1 MTFRIPALAAA
12 LALAAAP
19 AIAAPHH
26 GSTASSDNMAD
37 QLNGTSLSD
46 SQSGTAYTPTHM
58 TETHSRMQTR
68 MQTRMHGK
76 AMRHMAPGASDS
88 VSPANGDSTSVSSG
102 QGAVLKQNHQI
113 QENGGTQVQPPP
125 AGK

>member
-19 AIAAPHH
+19 AIAASHH
-26 GSTASSDNMAD
+26 ASASSSDNMAD

-58 TETHSRMQTR
+58 TETHSRMQSR
-68 MQTRMHGK
+68 MSGRM
-76 AMRHMAPGASDS
+76 MRHHMAPGASNS
-88 VSPANGDSTSVSSG
+88 VSPANGDSTSLSSG